1 MTAGDAG
8 ARPLSSGYGR
18 IARRR
23 TALLA
28 GLSVALCLSVAVD
41 IVTGPSG
48 LGLADVVRGLIDP
61 GSLNAGE
68 AVILWTV
75 RLPYALMAVAV
86 GASLGVAGA
95 ETQTILNNPLASPYT
110 LGISW
115 AAALGAVTAIVFQ
128 LDVLFGTAV
137 LPVAAF
143 VGAVAAGLAIL
154 GMAQL
159 LGSRTETIIL
169 FGIAL
174 VFACTALISLLQFLA
189 NAETIQETVFW
200 MMGSLGR
207 ATWDKVALVFGVLVL
222 AFPFIQKSA
231 WSFTLLRAGEDQAA
245 SAGLNV
251 HRLRLV
257 SILRTSL
264 LTAAAVAFVGTIGFV
279 GLVGPHIARMLL
291 GEDHRFL
298 LPGAAIT
305 GALMLSLASIA
316 SKSILPGVVMPV
328 GIVTALV
335 GVPVFVFLIVLRR
348 RGV

>member
-1 MTAGDAG
+1 MTAANVRDL
-8 ARPLSSGYGR
+8 PLAAGYGR

-23 TALLA
+23 AAILTGLA
-28 GLSVALCLSVAVD
+28 VALCLSVVAD
-41 IVTGPSG
+41 IVTGPSALSIAAVVGG
-48 LGLADVVRGLIDP
+48 LVDP
-61 GSLNAGE
+61 ASLGPGE
-68 AVILWTV
+68 SVILWTV

-95 ETQTILNNPLASPYT
+95 ETQTALNNPLASPYT

-115 AAALGAVTAIVFQ
+115 AAALGAVAAIVFR
-128 LDVLFGTAV
+128 LDGVFGPAI
-137 LPVAAF
+137 LPIAAF
-143 VGAVAAGLAIL
+143 ALAVAAGLAIL
-154 GMAQL
+154 GMSQL
-159 LGSRTETIIL
+159 FGSRTETIIL

-174 VFACTALISLLQFLA
+174 VFACTALISLLQFVA
-189 NAETIQETVFW
+189 DAETVQETVFW

-207 ATWDKVALVFGVLVL
+207 ATWEKVALVAVVFALVC
-222 AFPFIQKSA
+222 PFTLRSA
-231 WSFTLLRAGEDQAA
+231 WAMTLLRGGEDQAA
-245 SAGLNV
+245 SAGLAV

-257 SILRTSL
+257 AILRSSL

-316 SKSILPGVVMPV
+316 SKALLPGVILPV

-335 GVPVFVFLIVLRR
+335 GVPVFVALIVARR